1 METDSVLVVG
11 ALGMAGA
18 DFLKCW
24 PGAAGL
30 DLPEIDI
37 TDPESCRRVVGELR
51 PKVVVNCAAATGV
64 DWCEAHRDEA
74 MRINAEGAGN
84 LATACAERGA
94 LIVQMST
101 DYVFDGASSGE
112 YSEGDPTNPLS
123 VYAESKL
130 EGEKAVIAAAGA
142 YAATAYCDEAG
153 GFVQATQSVAIVRIG
168 WLFGHSDKSFL
179 RAMLRRADDAE
190 PVRVI
195 DDQVGCPTYS
205 YDVAGAIER
214 LVDAGATG
222 TVHFTNASPCT
233 RFEMARYIFQRAG
246 IDPARLVAMKSSD
259 LLWVARRPGHTVLST
274 AKYRKT
280 TGAAP
285 RHWHAA
291 VDDALRRDGVRIC
304 GM

>member
-1 METDSVLVVG
+1 METGSVLIVG

-18 DFLKCW
+18 DFLKKW
-24 PGAAGL
+24 PGATGL

-37 TDPESCRRVVGELR
+37 TDPESCRRVVRKVR
-51 PKVVVNCAAATGV
+51 PEVVVNCAAATGV

-101 DYVFDGASSGE
+101 DYVFDGASTGE
-112 YSEGDPTNPLS
+112 YSEDDPTNPLS

-130 EGEKAVIAAAGA
+130 EGERAVAR
-142 YAATAYCDEAG
+142 ATLRH
-153 GFVQATQSVAIVRIG
+153 IVLRIG
-168 WLFGHSDKSFL
+168 WLFGQANKSFV
-179 RAMLRRADDAE
+179 RAMLRRADDTE

-205 YDVAGAIER
+205 YDIAGAIER

-222 TVHFTNASPCT
+222 TFHFTNAGPCT

-259 LLWVARRPGHTVLST
+259 LPWVARRPGHTVLST

-280 TGAAP
+280 TGATP